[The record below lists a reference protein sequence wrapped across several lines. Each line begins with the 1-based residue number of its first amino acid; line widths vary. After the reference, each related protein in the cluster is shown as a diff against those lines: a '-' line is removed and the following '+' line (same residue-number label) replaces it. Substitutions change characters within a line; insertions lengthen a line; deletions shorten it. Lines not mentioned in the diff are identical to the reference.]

1 MLAAGE
7 AAAEARD
14 VRALVALMSSRF
26 EDAEGGSAIE
36 MNQRLRGWFLLYPSV
51 HLLTRVEGV
60 EFPYAD
66 MARVRLTVGTLA
78 RPAGPGDTFRLA
90 ADVHDVQLEL
100 RLERGEWKVTRA
112 AWQPAGGS

>member
-26 EDAEGGSAIE
+26 EDAEGGNAI
-36 MNQRLRGWFLLYPSV
+36 
-51 HLLTRVEGV
+51 EGV